1 MQCVLVNPDGSLVAD
16 SSGANCQFV
25 LLTHQEYQDASAQQL
40 IQTLNDLFE
49 FNFELF
55 AEMNGF
61 LLVSFLV
68 AHGIGRLTR
77 TMGKQS

>member
-1 MQCVLVNPDGSLVAD
+1 MQCVLVNPDGSLIAD
-16 SSGANCQFV
+16 LSGSNCQFV
-25 LLTHQEYQDASAQQL
+25 LLTPQEYQDASSQQL

-61 LLVSFLV
+61 LLVSFLI
-68 AHGIGRLTR
+68 AHGLGRVTR
-77 TMGKQS
+77 IMGKS